1 MKKIIT
7 ILLALILSL
16 TAAFGASATEFV
28 PSISY
33 KDGPEIIEATLKGEE
48 VSSCLIVTTIKEASE
63 KSTDITEE
71 ERAKLLEVYSKL
83 ERGEMKLPL
92 KNKYTVLELLDLSF
106 MYEGCRENPDHK
118 GKEALLNGGAALSVN
133 FDLNVNAND
142 NLKVL
147 VCVNDEWKPVES
159 VKINEDGTVTVSFTE
174 ICPVAFVIE
183 EEAAD
188 TPVQDNNIGT
198 IIAIVTA
205 AVAAVTSIILF
216 ILKFILKK

>member
-83 ERGEMKLPL
+83 ESGEMKLPL

-118 GKEALLNGGAALSVN
+118 GKETAMQGGAALSVN

-183 EEAAD
+183 EAAD

>member
-183 EEAAD
+183 EAAD

>member
-48 VSSCLIVTTIKEASE
+48 VSSCLIVTTIKQASE

-83 ERGEMKLPL
+83 ESGEMKLPL

-118 GKEALLNGGAALSVN
+118 GKETAMQGGAALSVN

-183 EEAAD
+183 EAAD

>member
-48 VSSCLIVTTIKEASE
+48 VSTCLIVTTIKQASE

-83 ERGEMKLPL
+83 ESGEMKLPL

-118 GKEALLNGGAALSVN
+118 GKETAMQGGAALSVN

-159 VKINEDGTVTVSFTE
+159 VKINEDSTVTVSFTE
-174 ICPVAFVIE
+174 ICPVAFVI

-205 AVAAVTSIILF
+205 AVAAVTSIVLF

>member
-83 ERGEMKLPL
+83 ESGEMKLPL

-118 GKEALLNGGAALSVN
+118 GKETAMQGGAALSVN

-147 VCVNDEWKPVES
+147 VCVNDKWKPVES

-174 ICPVAFVIE
+174 ICPVAFVI